1 MLKEQDA
8 HQFGSGG
15 WGTVIKEAYLEKKAP
30 EMIPEGWL
38 DFYSWQ

>member
-1 MLKEQDA
+1 MLISLEVGVA
-8 HQFGSGG
+8 GA
-15 WGTVIKEAYLEKKAP
+15 VIKEVYLGKKAP